1 MIRSA
6 VEKSEGRIGTFKVGI
21 KAVCGHGGCLEVLGR
36 GGLIFFEYLQ
46 RAGYRAHL
54 LTCI

>member
-36 GGLIFFEYLQ
+36 GGLIFFEHLQ